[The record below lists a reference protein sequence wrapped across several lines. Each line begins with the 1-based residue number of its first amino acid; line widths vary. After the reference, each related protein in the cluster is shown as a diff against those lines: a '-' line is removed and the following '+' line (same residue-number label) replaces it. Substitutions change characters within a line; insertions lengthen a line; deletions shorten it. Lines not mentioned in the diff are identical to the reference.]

1 MNSEKQKYNSYYEKA
16 AIESSKYETVVIFG
30 AGSSAAYLY
39 KKMKE
44 QQIEIK
50 AFLVDRKSV
59 V

>member
-50 AFLVDRKSV
+50 AL
-59 V
+59 